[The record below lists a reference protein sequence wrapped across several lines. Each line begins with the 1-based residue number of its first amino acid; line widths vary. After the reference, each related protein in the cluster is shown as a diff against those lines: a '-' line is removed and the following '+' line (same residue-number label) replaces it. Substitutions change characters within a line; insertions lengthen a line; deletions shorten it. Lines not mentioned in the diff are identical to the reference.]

1 LGLFLISPISF
12 QGVTTNDDWNNKIK
26 NFAAPWGEIEIPG
39 QLILTMRASTLRT
52 VTDIVALGRVY
63 SDIMSWVNKLAGL
76 EKRFRTER
84 FVFDIQIDA
93 GK

>member
-1 LGLFLISPISF
+1 MSTIYF